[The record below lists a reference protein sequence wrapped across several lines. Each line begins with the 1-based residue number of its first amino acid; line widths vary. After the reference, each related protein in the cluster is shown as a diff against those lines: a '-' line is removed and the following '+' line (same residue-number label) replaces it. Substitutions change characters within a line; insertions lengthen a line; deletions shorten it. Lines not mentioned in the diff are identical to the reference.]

1 MLAFTSMYP
10 RIDLNESFYED
21 DDYRIGMSENK
32 YYLVSK
38 LNTTVLVYEK
48 HPEKIMTFIDG
59 ALVDKLRYSSL
70 KRLYA
75 SLGETNGS
83 GTSKMLASRIKF
95 ILENINN
102 ANAEYVPSPAETYH
116 NEIELLKNAYKN
128 DCCTHLTSDIS
139 WQIKHFMK
147 YAKSYDIRIYDEM
160 SVHGMTK
167 FLILIDEGEDVI
179 YKAIIRDG
187 KLYFTNHK
195 REKTLRELFVKDNFN
210 FYDYGYYES
219 TDGEIINLFRSRLRL
234 IESHYNPKSQQYT
247 INVKHGFT
255 NGRTMREMIDKE
267 IINELLDENVNQMVT
282 HSTINQAVYDE
293 NYIFNT
299 IFESELIFEPTRAFI
314 NNLLELSIVDENMPI
329 TIEDVKIYEMTVI

>member
-10 RIDLNESFYED
+10 RIDLNESFHED
-21 DDYRIGMSENK
+21 DNCRIGTSENK

-59 ALVDKLRYSSL
+59 FLVDKLRYSSL

-83 GTSKMLASRIKF
+83 GTTIMLASRIKF

-102 ANAEYVPSPAETYH
+102 ADAKYVPSPEETYH
-116 NEIELLKNAYKN
+116 KEIKLLKNAYTN

-147 YAKSYDIRIYDEM
+147 YSKSYEIRIYDEM
-160 SVHGMTK
+160 LIDGMTK
-167 FLILIDEGEDVI
+167 SIILIDESEDVI
-179 YKAIIRDG
+179 YKAIVRDG
-187 KLYFTNHK
+187 KLYFTNPK
-195 REKTLRELFVKDNFN
+195 REKSLRESFIKDNFN
-210 FYDYGYYES
+210 FYDYGYYEA
-219 TDGEIINLFRSRLRL
+219 TDGEIINLFRTRLRL

-247 INVKHGFT
+247 IKVKHGFT

-267 IINELLDENVNQMVT
+267 IIKELIDENVNQMVT
-282 HSTINQAVYDE
+282 ESKINQAVYDE

-299 IFESELIFEPTRAFI
+299 VFENELIFEPTQAFI
-314 NNLLELSIVDENMPI
+314 NSLVSLSIIDDNTPLTV
-329 TIEDVKIYEMTVI
+329 EDVKIYEMTVI

>member
-21 DDYRIGMSENK
+21 DNYRIGTSENN
-32 YYLVSK
+32 YYLFSK

-59 ALVDKLRYSSL
+59 FLVDKIRYSPL
-70 KRLYA
+70 KRLYS
-75 SLGETNGS
+75 SLGEGNGS
-83 GTSKMLASRIKF
+83 IVLASRIKF

-102 ANAEYVPSPAETYH
+102 VKAEYVPSPEETYH
-116 NEIELLKNAYKN
+116 KEIKLLKNAYEN
-128 DCCTHLTSDIS
+128 DCCTHLNSDIS

-160 SVHGMTK
+160 SIGGMTK
-167 FLILIDEGEDVI
+167 SIILIDEGEDVI
-179 YKAIIRDG
+179 YKAIVRDG
-187 KLYFTNHK
+187 KLYFTNPK
-195 REKTLRELFVKDNFN
+195 REKSLRESFVKDNFN
-210 FYDYGYYES
+210 FYDYGYYEA
-219 TDGEIINLFRSRLRL
+219 TDGVIINLFRTRLRL

-255 NGRTMREMIDKE
+255 NGRTMQEMIDEE
-267 IINELLDENVNQMVT
+267 IINELIDENVNQMVT
-282 HSTINQAVYDE
+282 QSKINQAVYDE

-299 IFESELIFEPTRAFI
+299 VFENEIIYEPTQDFI
-314 NNLLELSIVDENMPI
+314 NNLVSLSIIDVNTPF
-329 TIEDVKIYEMTVI
+329 TIEDVKTYEMVVI